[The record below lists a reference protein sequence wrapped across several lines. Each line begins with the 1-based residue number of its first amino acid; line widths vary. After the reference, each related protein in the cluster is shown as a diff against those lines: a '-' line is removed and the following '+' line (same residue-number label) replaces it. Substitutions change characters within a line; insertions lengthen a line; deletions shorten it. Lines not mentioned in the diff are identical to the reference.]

1 MIKKIILL
9 IALLSPFV
17 GYYLTVYILKFES
30 KRIQILK
37 LSISSL
43 VLIVLLLTFF
53 IYQSHISPNT
63 KYFPPKVENG
73 KVIPAENK

>member
-30 KRIQILK
+30 KRIPILK
-37 LSISSL
+37 LSIASVVLIIL
-43 VLIVLLLTFF
+43 VLAFF
-53 IYQSHISPNT
+53 RYQSHISTNT

-73 KVIPAENK
+73 KIIPAENK